1 MPDGEPG
8 LRAFRNVEL
17 VAGLDH
23 LRSEDVGVAGLEVV
37 DQRVVQVVNL
47 RETIKYRSCVK
58 RVAPNLISKSTQT
71 LITSPAS
78 TK

>member
-23 LRSEDVGVAGLEVV
+23 LRPEDVGVAGLEVV

-47 RETIKYRSCVK
+47 RETIYCRQV
-58 RVAPNLISKSTQT
+58 L
-71 LITSPAS
+71 
-78 TK
+78 